1 MAGCVVRK
9 ASCRECAVT
18 DGKAGCRERRVYA
31 GCSCGA
37 GGRAPDAPRAG
48 RPARRAGFKPVPRGW
63 ALFGLIG
70 LSDLVGLDRSVL
82 RVAIDGA
89 LLRQTQM
96 TVAIR
101 SRLRSPVLLWP
112 RVCGPVQ
119 WRSSGMP
126 ELSGDVLRRS
136 VVFGSVRHRS

>member
-1 MAGCVVRK
+1 M
-9 ASCRECAVT
+9 
-18 DGKAGCRERRVYA
+18 
-31 GCSCGA
+31 
-37 GGRAPDAPRAG
+37 P
-48 RPARRAGFKPVPRGW
+48 
-63 ALFGLIG
+63 
-70 LSDLVGLDRSVL
+70 

-101 SRLRSPVLLWP
+101 SRLRSPVLLLP